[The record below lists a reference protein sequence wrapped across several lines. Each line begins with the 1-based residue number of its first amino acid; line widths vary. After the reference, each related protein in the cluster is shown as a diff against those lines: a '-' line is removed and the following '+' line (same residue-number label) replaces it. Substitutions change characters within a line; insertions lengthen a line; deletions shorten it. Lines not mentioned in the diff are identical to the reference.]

1 MSVHKAD
8 CVFVCSADGHKQT
21 LLTVAL
27 AYADYISAFFS
38 KKISRCVAAFQPS
51 RNAATHMARTLPNT

>member
-38 KKISRCVAAFQPS
+38 KKLVAVWLRLS
-51 RNAATHMARTLPNT
+51 TYGTHAHKHIN